1 MEYAPSTVFITG
13 QAKPSKEDAIS
24 SVYNVFFVSFIVD
37 IETDIIADA
46 TCNSVRNMTQDFIRS
61 LLVGQNLATGIDAMV
76 QDIQHRF
83 FGLVQKT
90 LIVALKDAHNRY
102 MMVKKNIIQQNN

>member
-1 MEYAPSTVFITG
+1 MDYAPNTIFITG

-24 SVYNVFFVSFIVD
+24 TVYNVFFLSFIVD
-37 IETDIIADA
+37 TETDLIVDV
-46 TCNSVRNMTQDFIRS
+46 TCNTVRTMTQDFIRS
-61 LLVGQNLATGIDAMV
+61 LLIGQNLATGIDGMV
-76 QDIQHRF
+76 RDIQQRF

-102 MMVKKNIIQQNN
+102 MMVKKNIL

>member
-1 MEYAPSTVFITG
+1 MEYTSNTIFITG

-24 SVYNVFFVSFIVD
+24 TVYNVFFLSFIVD
-37 IETDIIADA
+37 KETDIIVDV
-46 TCNSVRNMTQDFIRS
+46 TCNTVRTMTQDFIRS
-61 LLVGQNLATGIDAMV
+61 LLIGQNLANGIDGMV
-76 QDIQHRF
+76 QDIQQRF

-102 MMVKKNIIQQNN
+102 MMAKKNIL

>member
-1 MEYAPSTVFITG
+1 MDYAPNTIFITG

-24 SVYNVFFVSFIVD
+24 TVYNVFFLSFIVD
-37 IETDIIADA
+37 TETDLIVDV
-46 TCNSVRNMTQDFIRS
+46 TCNTVRTMTQDFIRS
-61 LLVGQNLATGIDAMV
+61 LLIGQNLANGIDGMV
-76 QDIQHRF
+76 RDIQQRF

-102 MMVKKNIIQQNN
+102 MMVKKNIL